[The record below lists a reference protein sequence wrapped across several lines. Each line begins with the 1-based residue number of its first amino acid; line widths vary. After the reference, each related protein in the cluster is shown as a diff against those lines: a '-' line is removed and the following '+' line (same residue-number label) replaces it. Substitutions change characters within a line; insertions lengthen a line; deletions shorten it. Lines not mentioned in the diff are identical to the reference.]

1 MTALELCVAVA
12 SLAVGLASLVLT
24 FGLTTRLRALERI
37 ARQSKLPPQIP
48 QPGRVVQPFE
58 VESTTGAMVSA
69 ASLAAH
75 DRALVCF
82 VTSGC
87 SKCKAIEDQLVARP
101 PALPVV
107 SFIYGDLAEARE
119 LAGRLGQL
127 GPVAIFESHRITD
140 AFGAVNFP
148 TLVRLEHGV
157 VAAAGRTLE
166 EVTPR

>member
-1 MTALELCVAVA
+1 MTAVELCVALA
-12 SLAVGLASLVLT
+12 SLAAGLICLLLI
-24 FGLTTRLRALERI
+24 FGLTTRLRALERV
-37 ARQSKLPPQIP
+37 ARQRKLPPQIP
-48 QPGRVVQPFE
+48 QPGHVVLPFE
-58 VESTTGAMVSA
+58 VASTAGAVVSA
-69 ASLAAH
+69 ASLAAL

-82 VTSGC
+82 FTSGC
-87 SKCKAIEDQLVARP
+87 SKCKAIEDRLVADP

-107 SFIYGDLAEARE
+107 SFIYGDVAEASE
-119 LAGRLGQL
+119 HAGRLGPL

-166 EVTPR
+166 EVTR

>member
-1 MTALELCVAVA
+1 MTALELGIALA
-12 SLAVGLASLVLT
+12 SLAVGLVNLLLI
-24 FGLTTRLRALERI
+24 FGLTSRLRALERV
-37 ARQSKLPPQIP
+37 ARQRDLPPQLP
-48 QPGRVVQPFE
+48 QPGHVVLPFE
-58 VESTTGAMVSA
+58 VASTTGAVVSA
-69 ASLAAH
+69 ASLSAH

-87 SKCKAIEDQLVARP
+87 SKCQAIEARLVADP

-107 SFIYGDLAEARE
+107 SFIYGDLAEAQA
-119 LAGRLGQL
+119 LAGQLGRV
-127 GPVAIFESHRITD
+127 GPVAIFESHRVTE

-166 EVTPR
+166 EVMSR